1 VPDSRRVAG
10 WLVAALAL
18 ALAVRLPRVLED
30 DFPINDG
37 GVFCVMAAELADAGL
52 VPPAFTDYNRAHI
65 PFAYPPLAL
74 VVTAAL
80 HRATGWSLLGLLRF
94 LPLLTNLAAIAAF
107 LLLAKRVLGSPLAA
121 GLAALLFA
129 VLPRSYEF
137 LIAGG
142 GLTRG
147 FGFLFAM
154 LALAAGHD
162 LLVGNRRRAALPA
175 AVWSGLAILSH
186 PEMGLFALVGLAVTA
201 AATGITRRRLGL
213 LAGVAAA
220 AALIAAPWWV
230 TVLSRHGLQPFL
242 GASATADWRW
252 GSLLRLASPELTG
265 ERGLA
270 PIACLALLALLTAV
284 RGGRLLLPGWLL
296 AAYAVVP
303 RSAPTLA
310 TIPVALLAARA
321 LTDVVLPAFA
331 PSRANEST
339 RGRARSHAAM
349 ALVLAGL
356 LTYTLVVSNLRR
368 TSEQWP
374 AMRRVSPAERSAMAW
389 VAANTSGDA
398 RFLVASTARSWW
410 ADPVDSW
417 FPVLAQR
424 ASVATA
430 NGAEWLPGGEFR
442 RRLEA
447 YSALKQ
453 CQVVDAACVE
463 AWSTRFGTGFTNV
476 WVSKPAGATTGAAGP
491 AGGFEHHAGFVVVYD
506 GPGATVIARRGLGS
520 ESGAPGRGPGNGDR

>member
-1 VPDSRRVAG
+1 MPNSRRVAG
-10 WLVAALAL
+10 WLLVALAL
-18 ALAVRLPRVLED
+18 ALAVRLSRVLED

-37 GVFCVMAAELADAGL
+37 GLFCVMAGELAGAGL
-52 VPPAFTDYNRAHI
+52 ALPTFTDYNQARI

-74 VVTAAL
+74 YVTAAL
-80 HRATGWSLLGLLRF
+80 HRATGWSVLGLLRF

-107 LLLAKRVLGSPLAA
+107 LMLAGRVLGSPFAA

-147 FGFLFAM
+147 FGFVFAM
-154 LALAAGHD
+154 LALTAGHD
-162 LLVGNRRRAALPA
+162 LLVGDRRRAALPA

-186 PEMGLFALVGLAVTA
+186 PEMGLFALVGLAVIA
-201 AATGITRRRLGL
+201 AAAGLNRRRLGL
-213 LAGVAAA
+213 MAGVAAA

-242 GASATADWRW
+242 GASATADWRL

-270 PIACLALLALLTAV
+270 PIACLALLALLTAIC
-284 RGGRLLLPGWLL
+284 GGRVLLPGWLL
-296 AAYAVVP
+296 AAYTVVP

-310 TIPVALLAARA
+310 TIPVALLAAGA

-331 PSRANEST
+331 PSPAVEAPHS
-339 RGRARSHAAM
+339 RARSHAAM
-349 ALVLAGL
+349 ALVLAAL
-356 LTYTLVVSNLRR
+356 LTYTLVVSNLHRA
-368 TSEQWP
+368 SEQWP
-374 AMRRVSPAERSAMAW
+374 AMRRVSPAEREAMAW
-389 VAANTSGDA
+389 VAANTPGDA
-398 RFLVASTARSWW
+398 RFLVASTAGSWW

-417 FPVLAQR
+417 FPVLAHR

-430 NGAEWLPGGEFR
+430 NGAEWLPGGEFG
-442 RRLEA
+442 RRLDA

-453 CQVVDAACVE
+453 CQVVNAACVE
-463 AWSTRFGTGFTNV
+463 AWSTRFGNGFTYV

-491 AGGFEHHAGFVVVYD
+491 AAGFEHRAGFAVVYD
-506 GPGATVIARRGLGS
+506 GPGATVIARRGSGGELGA
-520 ESGAPGRGPGNGDR
+520 SGDHSGGGAR

>member
-1 VPDSRRVAG
+1 MPDSRRAAVWMVA
-10 WLVAALAL
+10 VLAL
-18 ALAVRLPRVLED
+18 ALVVRLPRVLAD
-30 DFPINDG
+30 RFPINDG
-37 GVFCVMAAELADAGL
+37 GIFYVMAGELVGAGL
-52 VPPAFTDYNRAHI
+52 ALPGFTDYNQAHI

-80 HRATGWSLLGLLRF
+80 HRATGWSVLGLLRF

-107 LLLAKRVLGSPLAA
+107 LLLAKRILGSPFAA

-147 FGFLFAM
+147 FGFLFAI

-162 LLVGNRRRAALPA
+162 LLVEGRRRAALSA
-175 AVWSGLAILSH
+175 AVWSGLAVLSH

-201 AATGITRRRLGL
+201 AATGLTRRRIGL
-213 LAGVAAA
+213 VAGVAAA

-270 PIACLALLALLTAV
+270 LIACLALLALLAEI

-310 TIPVALLAARA
+310 TIPVAMLAARA
-321 LTDVVLPAFA
+321 LTDVVLPALA
-331 PSRANEST
+331 PSSANQT
-339 RGRARSHAAM
+339 NRRRARSHAAA

-356 LTYTLVVSNLRR
+356 LTYTLVVSNLHRDA
-368 TSEQWP
+368 EQWP
-374 AMRRVSPAERSAMAW
+374 AMRRVSPAEREAMAW
-389 VAANTSGDA
+389 VAENTPADA

-410 ADPVDSW
+410 ADPVDAW

-424 ASVATA
+424 TSVATA

-453 CQVVDAACVE
+453 CQVVDAACIE
-463 AWSTRFGTGFTNV
+463 AWSARFGTGFTNV
-476 WVSKPAGATTGAAGP
+476 WVSKPAGVTAGAADP
-491 AGGFEHHAGFVVVYD
+491 AAGFAQRAGFAVVYD
-506 GPGATVIARRGLGS
+506 GPGATVIARRASGGGL
-520 ESGAPGRGPGNGDR
+520 GAPGRGSGDGER

>member
-1 VPDSRRVAG
+1 VPDSRQTVG
-10 WLVAALAL
+10 WLLAALVL
-18 ALAVRLPRVLED
+18 GLAVRLPRVLED

-37 GVFCVMAAELADAGL
+37 GVFCVMAGELADAGL
-52 VPPAFTDYNRAHI
+52 ALPAFTDYNRARI

-74 VVTAAL
+74 IVTAAL

-107 LLLAKRVLGSPLAA
+107 LMLAGRVLGSPFAA

-147 FGFLFAM
+147 FGFVFAM
-154 LALAAGHD
+154 LALAASHD

-175 AVWSGLAILSH
+175 VVWSGLAILSH
-186 PEMGLFALVGLAVTA
+186 PEMGLFALVGLAVIA
-201 AATGITRRRLGL
+201 AAAGLTRRRLGL
-213 LAGVAAA
+213 VAGVAAA
-220 AALIAAPWWV
+220 AVLIAAPWWV

-252 GSLLRLASPELTG
+252 GSLLRLASPDLTG

-270 PIACLALLALLTAV
+270 PIACLALLGLFTAIC
-284 RGGRLLLPGWLL
+284 GGRVLLPGLLL
-296 AAYAVVP
+296 AAYTVIP

-310 TIPVALLAARA
+310 TIPVALLAAGA

-331 PSRANEST
+331 PSPAVEAPHS
-339 RGRARSHAAM
+339 RARSHAAM
-349 ALVLAGL
+349 ALALAGL
-356 LTYTLVVSNLRR
+356 MTYTLLVSNLHRA
-368 TSEQWP
+368 SEDWP
-374 AMRRVSPAERSAMAW
+374 AMRRVSPAEREAMAW
-389 VAANTSGDA
+389 VAANTPGDA

-453 CQVVDAACVE
+453 CQFVDAACVE
-463 AWSTRFGTGFTNV
+463 AWSARFGTGFTDV
-476 WVSKPAGATTGAAGP
+476 WVSKPADAKIGAPGPAAG
-491 AGGFEHHAGFVVVYD
+491 FERRAGFVVVYD
-506 GPGATVIARRGLGS
+506 GPGATVIACRGSGG
-520 ESGAPGRGPGNGDR
+520 ESGAPGRGSGDGDR